1 MSVNKHIT
9 ISKRNV
15 LPAGQDYDFLR
26 AEGIRLIEQLG
37 SKLWTDYNI
46 HDPGITILEAICYAI
61 TDISYRASFE
71 VKDLLA
77 VEKPDVFNADEQAL
91 FTARE
96 IMTTAPWTVND
107 YRKLLIDLDGV
118 KNGWIKCSLCN
129 CGPKIYVNCADSKLT
144 YTKPAPPEDARAHE
158 VVPKGLYDV
167 LLEFDEDGKN
177 GDLNSGRV
185 SLSYNLLIHGSPET
199 LFFEVR
205 FPSLRAFQKLEKTNA
220 DFKYFRHPK
229 TQIKAVVAQIISN
242 KKLAVADIADAQ
254 LVNALRGGMYVTLQ
268 LSIDEFVTNSISAT
282 THVLQLTDVPFRLI
296 WLEDEVRA
304 ILKVK
309 DLRDILAES
318 SVSGIAAGYLQKI
331 QAADKVLKIA
341 TNALQTHRNI
351 TEDFCC
357 IDEAE
362 IEEIGVCT
370 DIELES
376 NADIEK
382 ILAEAYYLIA
392 EYFNPSIRFHT
403 LNEMLEIKTVDEIF
417 DGPKLLHGFIDDN
430 DLDRS
435 SLNRTLY
442 SSDIISLIMD
452 ITGVVAVKNFVL
464 VRFDE
469 EGNRKETGSWKL
481 AVSANKLPR
490 LYIEGSKILAFKNGL
505 PFLPDVFELKDTL
518 RVIYGNNMMPKLKD
532 HDLDIAVPEGT
543 YYDLK
548 EYYPIQNS
556 LPQIYGT
563 GYMGLPASASEPRKA
578 QAKQLKAYLLFFEQI
593 LVNYLGQLSNL
604 RHTFSISNSV
614 KQTAFPVLL
623 DETTV
628 SGVTEFYNGLDEISL
643 YAITES
649 KEDFHKKR
657 NAFLDHI
664 LARFSES
671 FSDYALMLYSYKEQ
685 SAITSEKLINIKT
698 SFLKQ
703 FPYQSAYRAQSFDYT
718 SKENIAITKDLSGIH
733 HRISALL
740 GLQPSLNFFKY
751 NISKSG
757 DLFSSVLT
765 LNDDTDKL
773 LLTAINTLAENKGFN
788 GDNRDTLIKNINLS
802 IAAVLKVITAKTN
815 FKILSDGAV
824 FKIELGTPAL
834 AFATGYASMTEA
846 DTEIDSII
854 AFAKKELID
863 ERFIIVD
870 HVLLRPQKVDDA
882 LLDICVKPNCVFC
895 GDEDPYSYRLTFVF
909 DGESELALNH
919 FDFRRFAEKTIR
931 AELPAHVLCKI
942 CWVKTEAYD
951 RFETAYM
958 NWLENIY
965 VVPNAMD
972 ACKNKAG
979 VNANALKNL
988 VCEFGQ
994 LKSIYPP
1001 ATLHDCVDGN
1011 DNNRVFLNR
1020 TTL

>member
-9 ISKRNV
+9 ISKKNV
-15 LPAGQDYDFLR
+15 LPEGQDYDVLR

-46 HDPGITILEAICYAI
+46 HDPGITILETLCYAI
-61 TDISYRASFE
+61 SDLSYRASFD

-77 VEKPDVFNADEQAL
+77 VEKPGVFNADEQAF

-96 IMTTAPWTVND
+96 ILTTAPWTVDD

-118 KNGWIKCSLCN
+118 KNAWIKCSLCN
-129 CGPKIYVNCADSKLT
+129 CGPKIYVNCKESELT
-144 YTKPAPPEDARAHE
+144 YTKPLPPEDAKAHE

-177 GDLNSGRV
+177 GDLNSGKV
-185 SLSYNLLIHGSPET
+185 SLSYNLLVNLSLET

-205 FPSLRAFQKLEKTNA
+205 FPSLHAFQKLEKTNA
-220 DFKYFRHPK
+220 KFNYFRH
-229 TQIKAVVAQIISN
+229 TETRIKAVVVQVISN
-242 KKLAVADIADAQ
+242 KKLAVANISDA
-254 LVNALRGGMYVTLQ
+254 LLENALRGGMYVTLQ
-268 LSIDEFVTNSISAT
+268 VSIEEFVTNPLSAT
-282 THVLQLTDVPFRLI
+282 LHVVNLKDIPFRLI
-296 WLEDEVRA
+296 WLNDEIRA
-304 ILKVK
+304 QLKVK
-309 DLRDILAES
+309 VLRDIFIES
-318 SVSGIAAGYLQKI
+318 PVSGVIAAYLQKI
-331 QAADKVLKIA
+331 QAADKVLRHA
-341 TNALQTHRNI
+341 TKALQTHRNI

-370 DIELES
+370 DMELES

-382 ILAEAYYLIA
+382 ILAETYYLIG
-392 EYFNPSIRFHT
+392 EYFNPSIRFRT
-403 LNEMLEIKTVDEIF
+403 LSEMLEKKTVDEVF
-417 DGPKLLHGFIDDN
+417 DGPKLVHGFIDEN
-430 DLDRS
+430 DLQRS

-442 SSDIISLIMD
+442 SSDIINLIMD
-452 ITGVVAVKNFVL
+452 IPGVVAVKNFVL
-464 VRFDE
+464 VRFDD
-469 EGNRKETGSWKL
+469 EGNRKQAEPWKL
-481 AVSANKLPR
+481 DVSPNKLPR
-490 LYIEGSKILAFKNGL
+490 LYLEGSKILAFKNNL
-505 PFLPDVFELKDTL
+505 PFLPDVFELKDTM

-532 HDLDIAVPEGT
+532 HDLDLAVPEGK

-556 LPQIYGT
+556 LPLIYGT
-563 GYMGLPASASEPRKA
+563 GYMGLPSSASESRKA
-578 QAKQLKAYLLFFEQI
+578 QAKQLKAYLLFFEQL

-604 RHTFSISNSV
+604 KHAFSISNTV
-614 KQTAFPVLL
+614 AKTVFPVLL
-623 DETTV
+623 NENQIT
-628 SGVTEFYNGLDEISL
+628 GLTELYAGLDAVSL

-649 KEDFHKKR
+649 KAEFQKKR

-671 FSDYALMLYSYKEQ
+671 FSDYALLLYSYKEQ
-685 SAITSEKLINIKT
+685 SAVTSEKLIDIKT

-718 SKENIAITKDLSGIH
+718 NKANIAITKDLSGIH

-751 NISKSG
+751 NIVKSD
-757 DLFSSVLT
+757 DLFSSILT
-765 LNDDTDKL
+765 LNDDTDKV
-773 LLTAINTLAENKGFN
+773 LLTGIDTLAASKEFSGH
-788 GDNRDTLIKNINLS
+788 DRDSLIKSINFN
-802 IAAVLKVITAKTN
+802 IAAILKVITQKPN
-815 FKILSDGAV
+815 FKILADGAV

-834 AFATGYASMTEA
+834 AFSTGYGSMTEA
-846 DTEIDSII
+846 DVAIDTII
-854 AFAKKELID
+854 SFAKKELVD
-863 ERFIIVD
+863 ERFIIVE
-870 HVLLRPQKVDDA
+870 HLLLRPQKINDA
-882 LLDICVKPNCVFC
+882 LLEVCVEPDCEFC

-919 FDFRRFAEKTIR
+919 VDFRRFAEKTIR

-942 CWVKTEAYD
+942 CWVKTDVYD
-951 RFETAYM
+951 SFETAYV
-958 NWLENIY
+958 NWLKNQY

-988 VCEFGQ
+988 ICEFGQ

-1011 DNNRVFLNR
+1011 DNNRVFLNQ